1 MATLSLSIQ
10 SERTFLR
17 QLHKYYDGLHNF
29 TQQHFKTLINNIKS
43 KNNNRQN
50 IMNITV
56 SIDGTW
62 KRRGH
67 VSNYGIVYIIDVQS
81 GLCIDYE
88 VMSLLCEVCNFKKSK
103 LSPSQFT
110 NWYKKHQLFCPK
122 NYDGT
127 SKSMEKEGTVRL
139 FQRSIV
145 NVLRYTH
152 MLCDGDASAFEA
164 IKHYYVKQSQQQQVH
179 LKSDTSTSTKE
190 QSDLKHGEI
199 EDHDVEEEQEEEYD
213 AGVEEEQEEEHD
225 DVEEEQKYQ
234 SVDSSNN
241 LIVIKEDCINH
252 VSKRVMKYL
261 LEMKRQKT
269 RRVSFSKEVSTSKKQ
284 LSKQQLLDDN
294 KRWGG
299 GPGRMTNNM
308 MKKLSNGYGLA
319 VRQASALAAGKEVNE
334 ALDIM
339 QQFTRAAFYHYLK
352 TKDGNKE
359 EQHQYCPK
367 TSNTWCFY
375 HQQKMLSSRNNTNI
389 RKKND
394 RNFLDP
400 IFRDILQPLIDK
412 LTSKELLRRCL
423 RGITQNSNESL
434 NSIVW

>member
-1 MATLSLSIQ
+1 MKHLQDVLDKAHVCDGGRLQLIPNALPSIGLFHQNVLRCTKCFNETLLTNFQVIQPMKAEQQEPNKRLALAVATTGVGYRATKAIM
-10 SERTFLR
+10 
-17 QLHKYYDGLHNF
+17 YYDGLHNF
-29 TQQHFKTLINNIKS
+29 AQQHFKTVINDIKS
-43 KNNNRQN
+43 RKNDRQN

-56 SIDGTW
+56 SITGTW

-88 VMSLLCEVCNFKKSK
+88 VMALLCETCNFKKSK

-110 NWYKKHQLFCPK
+110 KWYKKHQLFCHK

-127 SKSMEKEGTVRL
+127 SKSMKKEGTVRL

-145 NVLRYTH
+145 NGLRYTH

-179 LKSDTSTSTKE
+179 LKSDTSTSKKE

-199 EDHDVEEEQEEEYD
+199 EDLDVEEEQEEEYD
-213 AGVEEEQEEEHD
+213 AGVEEEQEEYD
-225 DVEEEQKYQ
+225 IGAEEKQKYQ

-269 RRVSFSKEVSTSKKQ
+269 RLVSFSKEVSTSKKQ

-352 TKDGNKE
+352 S
-359 EQHQYCPK
+359 C
-367 TSNTWCFY
+367 
-375 HQQKMLSSRNNTNI
+375 
-389 RKKND
+389 
-394 RNFLDP
+394 
-400 IFRDILQPLIDK
+400 
-412 LTSKELLRRCL
+412 
-423 RGITQNSNESL
+423 
-434 NSIVW
+434 